1 MKQKVCCHVS
11 WQNKKYA
18 QAFFPSSSS
27 TLFYALQFAIFFS
40 PSIPKLLSFNLVSK
54 FIQSKGSEVGD
65 DEYTTQ
71 LLGQELLNARATT
84 TKKRRR
90 KSGDAARGRN
100 AETNILYSFS

>member
-1 MKQKVCCHVS
+1 
-11 WQNKKYA
+11 
-18 QAFFPSSSS
+18 
-27 TLFYALQFAIFFS
+27 
-40 PSIPKLLSFNLVSK
+40 
-54 FIQSKGSEVGD
+54 VGD
-65 DEYTTQ
+65 DEYTTP